1 MPTDVNR
8 ARLEITTSSAA
19 GSPFLI
25 AFGLTILLTGLA
37 AFVLPTKTAALILLF
52 QGNAALPL
60 AFWLERRLGWGTMS
74 PGNPLKALSI
84 QLAMSQIAAFPVVIL
99 AYALA
104 PWSVG
109 AAMAAVAGGHFV
121 PYAWLQ
127 GTRIYIVLGAAVSI
141 GGLVLTLVLREGALP
156 WTLVFMGVVYWLAA
170 VGLYRH
176 AAAMARREGLVEG
189 GSHAPAAA

>member
-1 MPTDVNR
+1 MPTDFAR

-19 GSPFLI
+19 GSPFLM

-37 AFVLPTKTAALILLF
+37 AFMLPTKTAALILLF

-60 AFWLERRLGWGTMS
+60 AFWLEPRLGWGKMS
-74 PGNPLKALSI
+74 PDNPLKALSI
-84 QLAMSQIAAFPVVIL
+84 QLAMSQMAAFPVVIL

-127 GTRIYIVLGAAVSI
+127 GTRIYIVLGAVVSA
-141 GGLVLTLVLREGALP
+141 GALALTLVLRQAALP
-156 WTLVFMGVVYWLAA
+156 WTLVFIGVVYWIAA
-170 VGLYRH
+170 IGLYRH
-176 AAAMARREGLVEG
+176 GASVARQEGLLEG
-189 GSHAPAAA
+189 RSHATAAV

>member
-8 ARLEITTSSAA
+8 ARLEITITSAA
-19 GSPFLI
+19 GSPFLV

-37 AFVLPTKTAALILLF
+37 AFALPTKTAALVLLF

-74 PGNPLKALSI
+74 PDNPLKALSV
-84 QLAMSQIAAFPVVIL
+84 QLAMSQMAAFPVVVL

-109 AAMAAVAGGHFV
+109 AAVASVAGGHFV

-127 GTRIYIVLGAAVSI
+127 GTRIYIVLGVVVSV
-141 GGLVLTLVLREGALP
+141 GSLVLTLVLRETALP
-156 WTLVFMGVVYWLAA
+156 WTLLFMGVAYWVAA
-170 VGLYRH
+170 IGLYRH
-176 AAAMARREGLVEG
+176 AAAVARRESREG
-189 GSHAPAAA
+189 GPSAAAAA